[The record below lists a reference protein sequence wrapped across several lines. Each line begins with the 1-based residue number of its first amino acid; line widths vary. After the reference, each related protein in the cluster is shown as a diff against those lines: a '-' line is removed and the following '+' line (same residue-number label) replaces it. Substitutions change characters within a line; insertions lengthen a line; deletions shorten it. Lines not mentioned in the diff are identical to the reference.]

1 MWRWLFFPFVVFYGV
16 VVAVRNIF
24 YNCRIFKSH
33 RPKIPVVLVGN
44 LSTGGTGKTPM
55 IHYLATLFEN
65 RFQLAIL
72 SRGYGRKTSGFV
84 LANKN
89 STATDIGDE
98 PLQFFQQ
105 LPRVWV
111 GVQENRQKGIVHLQ
125 SVCKGLQMI
134 LMDDGFQ
141 HRRIQP
147 KVKILLTPYQKP
159 YTDDFLLPVGN
170 LREGAKNAKR
180 ADIIVVSKCPEK
192 LTTTQ
197 QKQMIA
203 KINPCENQRVF
214 FTKIAY
220 KPFVINAAGAQI
232 SLQALQKYEVLLV
245 TGIAN
250 PTPLKDF
257 LTTEKIRFSH
267 FAFPDHHRFTP
278 KDTRKIERFFEQL
291 NAPKKIILTTE
302 KDAMRLQT
310 NAPLFYLQINT
321 AFFSKADEQAFEKEI
336 IRLIGR

>member
-1 MWRWLFFPFVVFYGV
+1 
-16 VVAVRNIF
+16 
-24 YNCRIFKSH
+24 
-33 RPKIPVVLVGN
+33 
-44 LSTGGTGKTPM
+44 
-55 IHYLATLFEN
+55 
-65 RFQLAIL
+65 
-72 SRGYGRKTSGFV
+72 
-84 LANKN
+84 
-89 STATDIGDE
+89 
-98 PLQFFQQ
+98 
-105 LPRVWV
+105 
-111 GVQENRQKGIVHLQ
+111 
-125 SVCKGLQMI
+125 MI

-141 HRRIQP
+141 HRRVQP
-147 KVKILLTPYQKP
+147 TVKILLTPYQKP
-159 YTDDFLLPVGN
+159 YTDDFLLPIGN

-180 ADIIVVSKCPEK
+180 ADIIILSKCPEK

-203 KINPCENQRVF
+203 KINPRKNQRVF
-214 FTKIAY
+214 FTKITY
-220 KPFVINAAGAQI
+220 KTFVINAAGTQI
-232 SLQALQKYEVLLV
+232 SLQALQKYKVLLV

-257 LTTEKIRFSH
+257 LTTQKIRFSH

-278 KDTRKIERFFEQL
+278 KDTRKIECFLEQL

-321 AFFSKADEQAFEKEI
+321 AFFSKTDEQTFEKEI